1 MTEIKKTKCWGRCG
15 GTGNTIYC
23 TWRYKMVPP
32 PWKIVG
38 QFLRKVGIHLSND
51 LAILLPSTNY
61 TSIEGLVYQ
70 GL

>member
-1 MTEIKKTKCWGRCG
+1 MWRD
-15 GTGNTIYC
+15 C
-23 TWRYKMVPP
+23 TWGYKMVPP

>member
-1 MTEIKKTKCWGRCG
+1 MLERMWNHKPHALLVGC
-15 GTGNTIYC
+15 
-23 TWRYKMVPP
+23 KMIPP

>member
-1 MTEIKKTKCWGRCG
+1 MTEIK
-15 GTGNTIYC
+15 NTSPSFGEDVEGLIHC
-23 TWRYKMVPP
+23 TWGYKMVPP

-51 LAILLPSTNY
+51 LAILLPTTNY

>member
-1 MTEIKKTKCWGRCG
+1 MTEIK
-15 GTGNTIYC
+15 NTSPSLGKMWRDC
-23 TWRYKMVPP
+23 TWGYKMVPP